1 MRRILY
7 RTIFFLSFISL
18 IIFYMIFDADISS
31 QYGREMIL
39 YIRLPRLLLALLTGA
54 GLSLSGAVMQTLFRN
69 PLADPYMLGIS
80 GGALF
85 GAMLSKLIFGGSV
98 MVSVL
103 FSFLFACAAFFSSLL
118 LAKTIKGDRRFTLIM
133 SGLILNILF
142 SSLVVILSIMMK
154 NDAKNLFYMLM
165 GSLNVILIKKQMA
178 VYVFSA
184 LLLFSAFAFSIFKS
198 RELDLMSFG
207 EDNAYSGGIDA
218 GKTFSVMMLV
228 SVLIVSVVVSFSGI
242 IGFVGV
248 LIPNMARVSGSR
260 KHIRLLPDSMLYGSF
275 ALLLSDFAAKN
286 LMSFELP
293 VGVVTSIV
301 GIPFLYL
308 VMKRSSNASD

>member
-1 MRRILY
+1 
-7 RTIFFLSFISL
+7 
-18 IIFYMIFDADISS
+18 MIFDADISS
-31 QYGREMIL
+31 QYGKEMIL

>member
-1 MRRILY
+1 MRKILY
-7 RTIFFLSFISL
+7 KILFSVSFLFLIFFYLGFNADLSSP
-18 IIFYMIFDADISS
+18 DV
-31 QYGREMIL
+31 RNMIL
-39 YIRLPRLLLALLTGA
+39 YIRLPRLILALLTGA

-85 GAMLSKLIFGGSV
+85 GAMLSKLIFGGSIII
-98 MVSVL
+98 SVL
-103 FSFLFACAAFFSSLL
+103 FSFIFACAAFFSSLI
-118 LAKTIKGDRRFTLIM
+118 LARTIKGDRRFTLIM

-165 GSLNVILIKKQMA
+165 GSLNFIMIKNHSS
-178 VYVFSA
+178 VYFFSI
-184 LLLFSAFAFSIFKS
+184 LLLLSAFAFSLFKS

-207 EDNAYSGGIDA
+207 DENAYSSGIDA
-218 GKTFSVMMLV
+218 GKTFFVMMLV
-228 SVLIVSVVVSFSGI
+228 SVLIVSVLVSFSGI

-248 LIPNMARVSGSR
+248 LIPNMARISGSR
-260 KHIRLLPDSMLYGSF
+260 KHMRLLLDSLLYGSF
-275 ALLLSDFAAKN
+275 ALLISDFVAKN
-286 LMSFELP
+286 LMDFELP

-301 GIPFLYL
+301 GIPFLYF
-308 VMKRSSNASD
+308 VMKRNSNASD